1 MSKALRA
8 GVYILAAYGGCVL
21 IDKKATKWLYSHK
34 DEIVDKISK
43 KIEKL
48 IFGTSKEH
56 EKKLNSRVIKTN
68 CMAHPYKN
76 IENILFD
83 ADQISFIFRWLQDEI
98 DENGFITIDDV
109 CGLLSVGG
117 TTYID
122 TQYGWTSI
130 ADWTV
135 AVFPDES
142 SDIPGKCSANLIPD
156 RGPVRIP

>member
-48 IFGTSKEH
+48 IFGTSKH
-56 EKKLNSRVIKTN
+56 REKKPDSRPIIHE
-68 CMAHPYKN
+68 HPYRN

-98 DENGFITIDDV
+98 DENGFITVHDICD
-109 CGLLSVGG
+109 LLCVGG
-117 TTYID
+117 TTYMD

-130 ADWTV
+130 DNWTV
-135 AVFPDES
+135 AVFPDEY

>member
-34 DEIVDKISK
+34 DEIVDKVSK

-48 IFGTSKEH
+48 IFGTSKQH
-56 EKKLNSRVIKTN
+56 EKKPDSRPIK
-68 CMAHPYKN
+68 HERPYRN

-83 ADQISFIFRWLQDEI
+83 ADKISSIFRWMQDEI
-98 DENGFITIDDV
+98 DMNGFITIGDI
-109 CGLLSVGG
+109 CGLLSIGG
-117 TTYID
+117 TTYTD
-122 TQYGWTSI
+122 EQYGWTSI

-142 SDIPGKCSANLIPD
+142 GDMPWKCSAYLIPD
-156 RGPVRIP
+156 RKPVKVR

>member
-48 IFGTSKEH
+48 IFGTSKQN
-56 EKKLNSRVIKTN
+56 EKKPEIK
-68 CMAHPYKN
+68 HKRPYRLYRN

-83 ADQISFIFRWLQDEI
+83 ADEISFIFRWLQDEI
-98 DENGFITIDDV
+98 DSNGFITIGDI
-109 CGLLSVGG
+109 CGLLSIGG
-117 TTYID
+117 TTYTD
-122 TQYGWTSI
+122 EQYGWTSI
-130 ADWTV
+130 VDWTV

-142 SDIPGKCSANLIPD
+142 SGIPGKCSANLIPD
-156 RGPVRIP
+156 REPVKIR